1 MITMIKGA
9 HFEMCCYMCVVAAV
23 PVTVVITMIKGV
35 HFVMC
40 VITAI
45 PVICHDHCD
54 QRSTLCSV
62 LLQQYLSLS

>member
-9 HFEMCCYMCVVAAV
+9 HFEMCSYMCVMAAV
-23 PVTVVITMIKGV
+23 PLTVVIAMIKGV

-40 VITAI
+40 VIKAI
-45 PVICHDHCD
+45 PVICHHD
-54 QRSTLCSV
+54 QRCAFCSV